1 MYEAE
6 EKNMI
11 DIVHYISNWCP
22 QEGIYE
28 NKIVIYDDNW
38 NDYGY
43 RTTFHMVYF
52 DKKGKM
58 NEIGDIKI
66 YNFYFDEMRNPHYDI
81 NVSTE
86 LPGNIIQLSEKFC
99 SLGQNLT
106 FYQNLKQL
114 FPKYYMSILKRLN
127 DMATN
132 EIIRNAY
139 EDEHGVQTS
148 LLRDS
153 SAEKALN
160 EAADLLMHDSTKE
173 NDISFRYALEVPYS
187 DLQNEVFFDFKKTQ
201 DIPFRINAL
210 VGKNGTGKTQILA
223 GLADSLSGL
232 TDIAVQRNAK
242 FVGKRPAIDKVI
254 SVSFSAFDAFRK
266 RSESEDKY
274 YTNSYVYCGIQSVKG
289 TLSLN
294 QLHENF
300 IASLKK
306 IKENERIAAWKEV
319 MSELIEQ
326 EHISMIE
333 NILEDGEMNIHFSS
347 GQHIL
352 ICAMTEVLAN
362 IENES
367 LILFD
372 EPELHLHPNAIAN
385 TMRMFYRL
393 LENFNSYAI
402 IATHSPLIIQE
413 IPSRYIRVL
422 TRINNVLSIHIPDNE
437 CFGEN
442 ITKITDDLFDVQST
456 ESNYKSILKKMS
468 KKMTYEDILELFEG
482 KLSFN
487 AMVYLKNCCDRREDN
502 DTTYT
507 DRE

>member
-1 MYEAE
+1 M
-6 EKNMI
+6 
-11 DIVHYISNWCP
+11 
-22 QEGIYE
+22 
-28 NKIVIYDDNW
+28 
-38 NDYGY
+38 
-43 RTTFHMVYF
+43 
-52 DKKGKM
+52 
-58 NEIGDIKI
+58 
-66 YNFYFDEMRNPHYDI
+66 
-81 NVSTE
+81 
-86 LPGNIIQLSEKFC
+86 
-99 SLGQNLT
+99 
-106 FYQNLKQL
+106 
-114 FPKYYMSILKRLN
+114 
-127 DMATN
+127 
-132 EIIRNAY
+132 
-139 EDEHGVQTS
+139 
-148 LLRDS
+148 
-153 SAEKALN
+153 
-160 EAADLLMHDSTKE
+160 
-173 NDISFRYALEVPYS
+173 
-187 DLQNEVFFDFKKTQ
+187 
-201 DIPFRINAL
+201 
-210 VGKNGTGKTQILA
+210 
-223 GLADSLSGL
+223 
-232 TDIAVQRNAK
+232 
-242 FVGKRPAIDKVI
+242 
-254 SVSFSAFDAFRK
+254 
-266 RSESEDKY
+266 
-274 YTNSYVYCGIQSVKG
+274 YCGIQSVKG

-468 KKMTYEDILELFEG
+468 KKMMYEDILELFEG

-487 AMVYLKNCCDRREDN
+487 AMVYLKNCCERREDN